1 MTSRTMLC
9 AASLALTLG
18 APGCRRAGDRN
29 LVMAAPVQAADA
41 ASAAGSAP
49 KAPDSALRLTPSVRS
64 RWTGMKIGVI
74 DLTKRQ
80 EATYL
85 VSRGQDFTLPGGNLT
100 FRILALVPD
109 FTLDNGVI
117 TSRSDSPRNPAV
129 QVLITEKGRQL
140 YRGWLFARF
149 PDSQPFEHPRYAIR
163 LLELEPSSPR

>member
-1 MTSRTMLC
+1 MTSRSMLC
-9 AASLALTLG
+9 AASLALVLA

-29 LVMAAPVQAADA
+29 LVLAAPIQAGNAPSA
-41 ASAAGSAP
+41 TASASEATDP
-49 KAPDSALRLTPSVRS
+49 ALRLTPSVRS

-80 EATYL
+80 ETTYL
-85 VSRGQDFTLPGGNLT
+85 VSRGQDFTLPGGSLT

-117 TSRSDSPRNPAV
+117 TSRSDAPANPAA
-129 QVLITEKGRQL
+129 QVLITENGRQL

-149 PDSQPFEHPRYAIR
+149 PDSQPFEHPRYAVR
-163 LLELEPSSPR
+163 LLELEPSRPR

>member
-1 MTSRTMLC
+1 MTSRSMLC
-9 AASLALTLG
+9 AASLVLVLA

-29 LVMAAPVQAADA
+29 LVMAAPVQAGDA
-41 ASAAGSAP
+41 PSATASAPGAMDP
-49 KAPDSALRLTPSVRS
+49 ALRLTPSVRS

-80 EATYL
+80 ETTYL
-85 VSRGQDFTLPGGNLT
+85 VSRGQDFTLPGGSLT

-117 TSRSDSPRNPAV
+117 TSRSDAPANPAA
-129 QVLITEKGRQL
+129 QVLITENGRQL

-149 PDSQPFEHPRYAIR
+149 PDSQPFEHPRYAVR
-163 LLELEPSSPR
+163 LLELEPSRPR

>member
-9 AASLALTLG
+9 AASLALALV

-29 LVMAAPVQAADA
+29 LVMAAPVQASAPTA
-41 ASAAGSAP
+41 SASASAAMDP
-49 KAPDSALRLTPSVRS
+49 ALRLAPSVRS

-74 DLTKRQ
+74 DLTQRQ

-85 VSRGQDFTLPGGNLT
+85 VSTGRDFTLPDGGLT

-117 TSRSDSPRNPAV
+117 TSRSDSPRNPAA
-129 QVLITEKGRQL
+129 QVLISENGRQL
-140 YRGWLFARF
+140 YRWWLFARF
-149 PDSQPFEHPRYAIR
+149 PDNQPFEHPRYAIR
-163 LLELEPSSPR
+163 LLELVPSPAR

>member
-1 MTSRTMLC
+1 MTSRPMLC
-9 AASLALTLG
+9 AASLALALV

-29 LVMAAPVQAADA
+29 LVMAAPVQAGGAPA
-41 ASAAGSAP
+41 ASASAAMGP
-49 KAPDSALRLTPSVRS
+49 ALRLAPSVRS

-74 DLTKRQ
+74 DLTQRQ

-85 VSRGQDFTLPGGNLT
+85 VSRGQDFTLPGGSLT

-117 TSRSDSPRNPAV
+117 TSRSDAPQNPAA
-129 QVLITEKGRQL
+129 QVLITEHGHQL